1 MKGEHGPE
9 AEVNWDGILEAG
21 ERRRIL
27 ARIHS
32 ALGAVG
38 ARIPDAIDVGG
49 KRLRLKDAV
58 FTYLDKERL
67 SAEDLEAV
75 DNLSSAL
82 RERVARLEGSI
93 AGDDISESRAI
104 ELMREVLGILRALDH
119 LRKLGADPKKANLAR
134 ATLMERVDDEKR
146 WLAFLKNAR

>member
-1 MKGEHGPE
+1 MTGDHGPE
-9 AEVNWDGILEAG
+9 VEVNWDGILEPN

-38 ARIPDAIDVGG
+38 ARMPEDIVIGG

-58 FTYLDKERL
+58 FAYLDKARL

-75 DNLSSAL
+75 DTLSAAL
-82 RERVARLEGSI
+82 RERVGRLESSI
-93 AGDDISESRAI
+93 AGDDLSEDSAI
-104 ELMREVLGILRALDH
+104 ELMREVLGILRALEH
-119 LRKLGADPKKANLAR
+119 LRKLREDPKKAGLAHD
-134 ATLMERVDDEKR
+134 TLMERVDDERR
-146 WLAFLKNAR
+146 WLAFLKKVR